1 MIEPL
6 NPLALWALIKHASRW
21 LTNLSRAKSERRQ
34 ASIVALRKVV
44 IAARRTAV
52 YVRQLNDTKNRHYA
66 TEAELSVLW
75 TELSFA
81 LEDLQLNTLAKRCL
95 ISGKHWA
102 DPAQMDEDFL
112 IKADIGLTRI
122 EQLANQLISRS
133 KK

>member
-6 NPLALWALIKHASRW
+6 NPTALWALIKHASRW
-21 LTNLSRAKSERRQ
+21 LINLSRAKNARRK

-44 IAARRTAV
+44 IAARKTAV
-52 YVRQLNDTKNRHYA
+52 YVRQLKDTQNRHYA
-66 TEAELSVLW
+66 TEAELAVLW

-81 LEDLQLNTLAKRCL
+81 LEDLHLNTLAKRCL

-102 DPAQMDEDFL
+102 DPTQMDKDFL

-122 EQLANQLISRS
+122 EKLARGLLAEIN
-133 KK
+133 

>member
-6 NPLALWALIKHASRW
+6 NPTALWALIKHAGRW
-21 LTNLSRAKSERRQ
+21 LTNLSRANSARRQ

-44 IAARRTAV
+44 IAARKTAV
-52 YVRQLNDTKNRHYA
+52 YVRRLQDTQNRHYT
-66 TEAELSVLW
+66 TEAELAVLW

-81 LEDLQLNTLAKRCL
+81 LEDLHLNKLAKRCL

-122 EQLANQLISRS
+122 EQLARGLLAELN
-133 KK
+133 